1 MTDQDITDAE
11 EQAHFDEAS
20 RRFFAAVK
28 EKDEHMKAVDSF
40 NKFVN
45 NNPADILLAWTTE
58 WPEFRFKPHP
68 NMTGVLMIRS
78 WEGGRPF
85 QYHITEHWLKLPST
99 DGPFFF
105 HDMEFFNA
113 MRAIVAISQLEDKW
127 VE

>member
-28 EKDEHMKAVDSF
+28 EKDK
-40 NKFVN
+40 
-45 NNPADILLAWTTE
+45 NPADMKAWDDE
-58 WPEFRFKPHP
+58 WPEFQFKPHP
-68 NMTGVLMIRS
+68 NMPGVLQIRS

-85 QYHITEHWLKLPST
+85 QYHITERWLKLPST

-105 HDMEFFNA
+105 RKMEFSYA